1 MKTISELEVCYIS
14 FPAIPVGYILSCL
27 TKQCNN
33 YSDYFLFK
41 LGSIPMWQTIKILY
55 RNLI

>member
-41 LGSIPMWQTIKILY
+41 LGSIPM
-55 RNLI
+55 